1 MYVHLK
7 TGTAAMCVAG
17 QIVKSSAPPV
27 DRRLPRAR
35 SFAGLAVTL
44 SLLAGLTGGV
54 AAQSP
59 TGQLAGTVTAAD
71 TGEPL
76 PVSRVEVVE
85 AHRSV
90 LTRADGTFL
99 LAELAPGDYSVVI
112 QQLGYDRHLIQVEV
126 RAGETTTVDAALHL
140 RAIEL
145 TEIVVTGALTRRAGQ
160 DVLSPISVM
169 SGAELDRR
177 LAVTVAG
184 TLEGQPG
191 LAMTSLGPVTGRPVL
206 RGLGGDR
213 IVMLEDGMRP
223 GDLSSTSSDHA
234 VAIDA
239 ANATQIEVVRGPM
252 SLLYGSSALG
262 GVVNVISGGIPT
274 SITDGT
280 HGSVTLAGSS
290 GDKGLTGAADITGSL
305 GPLELRTEGS
315 ARRSENVDTPA
326 GEIVNTGART
336 LGAALGAAWVGST
349 AHTGAS
355 YRFYDND
362 YGIPGGFVGGHA
374 NGVDIRMRRHSL
386 RAESEWHLP
395 EGSRFETVRAAGS
408 YTRYHHAELEQSGA
422 VGTEYSQ
429 QLASLDALAR
439 HGEVGPAAL
448 GALGLQAWY
457 RDIQTGGSL
466 RTPSTYDYSV
476 AGFVVEEIGSGRL
489 RLQLGARYDWA
500 RFVPRD
506 TTESIFAGGQRI
518 PIRPRSFGSI
528 SGSAGLLF
536 NASES
541 VRLGTSVSRA
551 YRTPDFNELY
561 SNGPHLAANSYDVG
575 DPSLEGETGL
585 GMDAFLRITS
595 SRITSEIAVFSNWLN
610 NYIFPSSRGR
620 FEIGAQGNRPRF
632 QYTNEDAHFVGAEG
646 ELQVGL
652 GGAWAVHTSASY
664 VRARFTSDRAPI
676 PVLVGTDTTF
686 VAASSAPPLIPPLNG
701 QAGIR
706 YETPRWFGGVAVKW
720 AAPQER
726 LGDFETRTSGYAT
739 GTLDAGA
746 RLLLGGRFH
755 TLTLRVDNAT
765 DAEYRDHLSRIKE
778 ILPQPGR
785 SVVLMYRLSF

>member
-1 MYVHLK
+1 MWII
-7 TGTAAMCVAG
+7 G
-17 QIVKSSAPPV
+17 QIVKLSASPARGPSARSRSSA
-27 DRRLPRAR
+27 
-35 SFAGLAVTL
+35 SLAVIL
-44 SLLAGLTGGV
+44 SILAGPSDGV

-76 PVSRVEVVE
+76 PASHVEVVE
-85 AHRSV
+85 AHRSA
-90 LTRADGTFL
+90 LARSDGTFL
-99 LAELAPGDYSVVI
+99 LAELAPGQYSLVI
-112 QQLGYDRHLIQVEV
+112 QQLGYDRHVVEVEV
-126 RAGETTTVDAALHL
+126 RAGETTSVAAALHL

-145 TEIVVTGALTRRAGQ
+145 TEIVVTGALTRRVGD
-160 DVLSPISVM
+160 DVMSPISVM

-234 VAIDA
+234 VAIEA
-239 ANATQIEVVRGPM
+239 SNASQIEVVRGPM

-262 GVVNVISGGIPT
+262 GVVNVISGAIPT
-274 SITDGT
+274 SVTDGT
-280 HGSVTLAGSS
+280 HGSVTLGGSS
-290 GDKGLTGAADITGSL
+290 GDRGLTGAADVSASL
-305 GPLELRTEGS
+305 GRLELRTEGS

-326 GEIVNTGART
+326 GKIVNTGART
-336 LGAALGAAWVGST
+336 LGAVFGAAWVGPS
-349 AHTGAS
+349 AHTGVS

-374 NGVDIRMRRHSL
+374 DGVDIRMRRHSL
-386 RAESEWHLP
+386 RAETERHLP
-395 EGSRFETVRAAGS
+395 EASGFETIRAAGS
-408 YTRYHHAELEQSGA
+408 CTRYHHAELEQSGA

-429 QLASLDALAR
+429 QVAAVEALAR
-439 HGEVGPAAL
+439 HGEVGPLAL
-448 GALGLQAWY
+448 GAIGTQVSY
-457 RDIQTGGSL
+457 RDIRTGGSL

-489 RLQLGARYDWA
+489 RLQVGARYDWA
-500 RFVPRD
+500 HYVPRD
-506 TTESIFAGGQRI
+506 TTESIFAGGVRI

-528 SGSAGLLF
+528 SGSAGILF
-536 NASES
+536 RASES
-541 VRLGTSVSRA
+541 VRLGASVSRA
-551 YRTPDFNELY
+551 HRTPDFNELY

-575 DPSLEGETGL
+575 DPSLGGETGL
-585 GMDAFLRITS
+585 GADAFLRVTS
-595 SRITSEIAVFSNWLN
+595 SRMTGEIAFFSNWLTD
-610 NYIFPSSRGR
+610 YIFPSSRGR
-620 FEIGAQGNRPRF
+620 FETGAQGNRPRF
-632 QYTNEDAHFVGAEG
+632 QYTNEEAHFLGAEG

-652 GGAWAVHTSASY
+652 GGAWVLQTSASY

-676 PVLVGTDTTF
+676 PVLVGADTTF
-686 VAASSAPPLIPPLNG
+686 VAASTSPPLIPPLNG
-701 QAGIR
+701 RAGIR

-755 TLTLRVDNAT
+755 TLTLRVDNVM

-785 SVVLMYRLSF
+785 SLVLMYRLSF